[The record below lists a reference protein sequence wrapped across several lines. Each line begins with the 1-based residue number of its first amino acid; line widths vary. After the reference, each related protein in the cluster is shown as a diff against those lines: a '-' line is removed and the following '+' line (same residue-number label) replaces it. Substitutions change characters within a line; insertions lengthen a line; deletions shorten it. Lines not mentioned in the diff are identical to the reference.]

1 MNQWAIRYCRRIFP
15 VSCASGPLPDPS
27 GGPEN
32 QGAGKCGHFCV
43 RAKLPGVR
51 DALSAIMRKGLARGW
66 QGPGKRAIHGP
77 RARRYAAGC
86 LFHLTIP
93 GEHNHDY

>member
-51 DALSAIMRKGLARGW
+51 DALSAIMRKGLAGAGQTRYSRAKGSPVCGGLPFSSDYPRG
-66 QGPGKRAIHGP
+66 
-77 RARRYAAGC
+77 
-86 LFHLTIP
+86 T
-93 GEHNHDY
+93 